1 MLLLGRDTDKVR
13 KLRVALHVSPCVAEC
28 GVARCPRA
36 AAAVPASFGPGCVL
50 HGALEGWV
58 VPCEALS
65 ASRVLCGGAKVLVL
79 LAPCGQALSA
89 LVAEASAAVP
99 PQAALASA
107 GWAATS

>member
-1 MLLLGRDTDKVR
+1 MCGGMWGGKVPTGGSCCAGI
-13 KLRVALHVSPCVAEC
+13 VW
-28 GVARCPRA
+28 GQ
-36 AAAVPASFGPGCVL
+36 GCVL

>member
-1 MLLLGRDTDKVR
+1 MVLLDRDTDKVR
-13 KLRVALHVSPCVAEC
+13 KLQLVQLHVSPCAAEC

-36 AAAVPASFGPGCVL
+36 AAAVPFGPWCGL
-50 HGALEGWV
+50 HGALEGWL

-89 LVAEASAAVP
+89 LVAEAGAVVP
-99 PQAALASA
+99 PQVALASA